1 MIDFIFVVL
10 GSGVLLVCII
20 SLVSVFT
27 AFLSFKRGL
36 DPDDMVAPVVT
47 TLGDTLGII
56 FLFLFIGVLG
66 I

>member
-1 MIDFIFVVL
+1 LIEFIFVVL

-56 FLFLFIGVLG
+56 FLFLFIGVIG

>member
-1 MIDFIFVVL
+1 MIKFVAIIVIT
-10 GSGVLLVCII
+10 GILLISII

-47 TLGDTLGII
+47 TVGDISGI
-56 FLFLFIGVLG
+56 LFLFIIIGIFGV
-66 I
+66 